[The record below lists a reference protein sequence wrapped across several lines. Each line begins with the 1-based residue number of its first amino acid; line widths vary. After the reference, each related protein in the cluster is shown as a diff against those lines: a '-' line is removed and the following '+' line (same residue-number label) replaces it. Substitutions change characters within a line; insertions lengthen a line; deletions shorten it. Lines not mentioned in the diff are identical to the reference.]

1 MDPFAT
7 LTATAAPLELANVNT
22 DQIFPARF
30 LKKPRA
36 QGYAGYLFHDLR
48 FNSDGTEDPA
58 FVLNEPPYREARI
71 LVTNSNFGCGSSR
84 EGAVY
89 TLQDFGFRA
98 LIAPSFG
105 DIFAANCVKNGV
117 LPVVLP
123 KTAATEL
130 RQQLRLS
137 DDPIVTVDLV
147 RQEVTGPD
155 GRRYEFAIEPFPK
168 HCLLNGI
175 DEIEFTLQH
184 ADGIVAFEQ
193 TYRADFEWLFRS
205 RPEGGSTDS

>member
-1 MDPFAT
+1 MEPFT
-7 LTATAAPLELANVNT
+7 SLTAMAVPIDQVNINT

-71 LVTNSNFGCGSSR
+71 LVANSNFGCGSSR

-117 LPVVLP
+117 LSVVLP
-123 KTAATEL
+123 ETAATKL
-130 RQQLRLS
+130 RQQLQLS

-155 GRRYEFAIEPFPK
+155 GRHYEFAIEPFPK

-184 ADGIVAFEQ
+184 ADRIVAFEQ
-193 TYRADFEWLFRS
+193 TYRADFEWLFRL
-205 RPEGGSTDS
+205 RPEDGSTNS

>member
-1 MDPFAT
+1 MEPFT
-7 LTATAAPLELANVNT
+7 SLTAVAVPIDQVNINT

-71 LVTNSNFGCGSSR
+71 LVANSNFGCGSSR

-89 TLQDFGFRA
+89 TLQDFGFHA
-98 LIAPSFG
+98 LIAPSFS

-123 KTAATEL
+123 ETAAAEL

-147 RQEVTGPD
+147 RQEVTGAD
-155 GRRYEFAIEPFPK
+155 GRRYEFAIEAFPK

>member
-1 MDPFAT
+1 MEPFT
-7 LTATAAPLELANVNT
+7 RLTAVALPIDQANINT

-36 QGYAGYLFHDLR
+36 QGYAAYLFHDIR
-48 FNSDGTEDPA
+48 FNRDGTEDPA
-58 FVLNEPPYREARI
+58 FVLNEPRYRKARI
-71 LVTNSNFGCGSSR
+71 LVANSNFGCGSSR

-117 LPVVLP
+117 VPVVLP
-123 KTAATEL
+123 QTVVAEL
-130 RQQLRLS
+130 RHQLRMS
-137 DDPIVTVDLV
+137 DDPMVTVDLV
-147 RQEVTGPD
+147 QQEVAGPD

-184 ADGIVAFEQ
+184 EANIAAFEQ
-193 TYRADFEWLFRS
+193 GYRADFEWLFRS